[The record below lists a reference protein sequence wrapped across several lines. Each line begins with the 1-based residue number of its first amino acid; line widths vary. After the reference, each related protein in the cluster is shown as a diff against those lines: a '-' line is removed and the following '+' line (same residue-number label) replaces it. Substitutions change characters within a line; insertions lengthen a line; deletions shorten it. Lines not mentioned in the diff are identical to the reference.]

1 MQKLIGSATAGLA
14 ATLFME
20 YASTWLYERQSEP
33 SRQREDELR
42 SEMPTTTLVRKA
54 ASLTGA
60 ALDDGRAQSLGM
72 VAHYAFGAAGGPAAL
87 LLRHAGADP
96 LKAGLAV
103 AIGMTVAIDEGFN
116 TALGLTAPPQAWP
129 WQAHARGLA
138 AHLVY
143 GAALGLLLAA
153 GSDD

>member
-33 SRQREDELR
+33 SRQRED
-42 SEMPTTTLVRKA
+42 
-54 ASLTGA
+54 
-60 ALDDGRAQSLGM
+60 
-72 VAHYAFGAAGGPAAL
+72 
-87 LLRHAGADP
+87 
-96 LKAGLAV
+96 
-103 AIGMTVAIDEGFN
+103 
-116 TALGLTAPPQAWP
+116 
-129 WQAHARGLA
+129 
-138 AHLVY
+138 VY